1 MITRVLRFLYSK
13 FRILKFK
20 ILSTNTCIGSPILHT
35 PLLSEGKGTISIAK
49 NVHIGYPTSP
59 SYFSSYVYLEARKST
74 SKIYIGDN
82 VWFNNSC
89 TIICDGSEIHI
100 GSNCLFGTGL
110 NIFDSDFH
118 KTEINERN
126 SGDHISKP
134 VIIGN
139 NVFTGFN
146 VTILKG
152 VSIGDNSVIS
162 AGSVVTSDIPENVIA
177 GGIPAKILKKID

>member
-20 ILSTNTCIGSPILHT
+20 ILSTNTYIGSPILHT
-35 PLLSEGKGTISIAK
+35 PLLCEGKGLINIAK
-49 NVHIGYPTSP
+49 NVHVGYPTSP
-59 SYFSSYVYLEARKST
+59 FYFSSYVYMEARKNN
-74 SKIYIGDN
+74 SKIFIGEN

-89 TIICDGSEIHI
+89 TIICDGSEIYI

-118 KTEINERN
+118 KTKINERN

-134 VIIGN
+134 VRIGD

-162 AGSVVTSDIPENVIA
+162 AGSVVTTDIPENVIA
-177 GGIPAKILKKID
+177 GGIPAKILKKIG